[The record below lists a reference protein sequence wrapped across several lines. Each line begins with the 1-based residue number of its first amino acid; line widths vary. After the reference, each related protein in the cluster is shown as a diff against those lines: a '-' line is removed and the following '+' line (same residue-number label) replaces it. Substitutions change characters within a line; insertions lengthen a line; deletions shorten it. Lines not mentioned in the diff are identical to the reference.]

1 MKISQLKEP
10 VSHIIET
17 SGSWSVTPHMFQ
29 SVAYPKCLAGNL
41 RSSLRRTICL
51 SRHTVRPVSQG
62 RMLPADPSFSVASWT
77 KQRSMVATTLSNNAA
92 ALKLIWSV
100 LKTVST
106 SLLMD
111 VMVSSRACVSIS
123 CVSISFVSASCVS
136 ITVACRVVYS
146 LAVQTLMNRETL
158 FRLIEDPL

>member
-1 MKISQLKEP
+1 M
-10 VSHIIET
+10 
-17 SGSWSVTPHMFQ
+17 
-29 SVAYPKCLAGNL
+29 
-41 RSSLRRTICL
+41 
-51 SRHTVRPVSQG
+51 
-62 RMLPADPSFSVASWT
+62 
-77 KQRSMVATTLSNNAA
+77 ATTLSNNAA